1 MFVTGKYRILNLYAR
16 VAYKQSLQV
25 VPGDWSANARVIK
38 YKENILPD
46 QKKPEKSQK
55 SGLIVNRTFDVLQ

>member
-1 MFVTGKYRILNLYAR
+1 MFVTGKYRILNLY
-16 VAYKQSLQV
+16 
-25 VPGDWSANARVIK
+25 ARVIK